1 MFKGNQN
8 VKIKR
13 INMALEQSSKPNP
26 SNPHLNLKNEA
37 IFVFNP
43 AIIEKVATNIQ
54 RNFWPSA
61 TEIECLH
68 FFNLVYAMLKSIR
81 RDALVLYTKE
91 PMIIDHHLKSCF
103 AALRVLEKPKDFNSQ
118 LIHAKVNARFAYYEQ
133 EYDYRSMIQNYDWD
147 YQYKREI
154 EKPDKT
160 IKTELHWLSD
170 DVMLFIKLREK
181 YRLYHEDFKLFKN
194 IAKAPECEVCHI
206 PCATFRPSI
215 KRYFCSFCYQYDKLE
230 FYLKLCS
237 FFRLMGS
244 YFMFYF
250 YLPESTFMYIFK
262 NKAKF
267 FEILGKETSTSPL
280 ELYLN
285 RKELD
290 KLKTVE
296 DVVKEEIEKMEEGD
310 MMMKMIQEIADKSE
324 EEAKKEKKKNLDAL
338 MKEVNKMKR
347 DIRDKKKKKNQKEE
361 KESDEDL
368 GVDIE
373 IKSQPSKEE
382 KSEEQA
388 AYLKGLSAYFDPNN
402 QDSLG
407 DKSLDANL

>member
-13 INMALEQSSKPNP
+13 INMALGQSNKPKP
-26 SNPHLNLKNEA
+26 SNPRLDLQKEA

-43 AIIEKVATNIQ
+43 AIIEKVSINLKK
-54 RNFWPSA
+54 NFWPYA
-61 TEIECLH
+61 TEVESLH
-68 FFNLVYAMLKSIR
+68 LFNLVYAMLKSIR

-91 PMIIDHHLKSCF
+91 PMIIDRHLKSCF
-103 AALRVLEKPKDFNSQ
+103 AALRTLEKPKDFNSQ

-147 YQYKREI
+147 YQYKKEI
-154 EKPDKT
+154 ERPDKT

-181 YRLYHEDFKLFKN
+181 YKLYHEDFKLFKN

-237 FFRLMGS
+237 FFHLMGS

-250 YLPESTFMYIFK
+250 YLPESTFMYIFN
-262 NKAKF
+262 NKAKI
-267 FEILGKETSTSPL
+267 FEVLSKEVSASPL

-285 RKELD
+285 RKELEE
-290 KLKTVE
+290 LKTVE
-296 DVVKEEIEKMEEGD
+296 DVVKQEMKKMEEGD

-324 EEAKKEKKKNLDAL
+324 EEAKKEKKKSLDAL
-338 MKEVNKMKR
+338 MIEVNKMKR
-347 DIRDKKKKKNQKEE
+347 AIRDKKKKKNQKEE
-361 KESDEDL
+361 KESDEDI

-373 IKSQPSKEE
+373 IKSQTSKEE
-382 KSEEQA
+382 KSMEIA
-388 AYLKGLSAYFDPNN
+388 AYYKGLSAYFDPDN
-402 QDSLG
+402 QESLG